1 MTINIETDVLAGTL
15 LEGPMQE
22 RRDRLAALPIKEPR
36 DLSARNRAVA
46 LCDSGAF
53 NEIMAMRNGYRSEAR
68 GATTPLPS
76 DGVAIGWGLIHGRPT
91 AIASHDFA
99 VAGGSIGSVFADK
112 VVRLQRFAIDNG
124 MPIIYINDSGGARIH
139 EGIEALDGCGRIFAQ
154 NVRAKKRVPQ
164 ISVIMGPCAGA
175 AAYSPALTD
184 WTIMVSGQGRLFLTG
199 PEVVKAATGEDVDPE
214 DLGGAGLHTRDS
226 GVAHLE
232 VADEREA
239 LRSVIGLLSFLPQ
252 QRGGELPLQAPR
264 EPERSVQELADL
276 IPAASHVAFD
286 VRHVLSCIVDG
297 GTTFELS
304 AKFSPSVVTGF
315 ARLNG
320 VPIGIVASQPRR
332 RGGILD
338 AKAAQKVARFV
349 RFCGRFGV
357 PITTWVD
364 VPGFIPG
371 AVEERRAVITHGADM
386 LDAYADADAPRLTVI
401 MRKAYGGAYIAMG
414 SRSLGADFTWAWPQS
429 EIAVMGPE
437 GAVGIL
443 NRRELAAA
451 DDPRAVRTA
460 LAAQYRAEVTHPFRA
475 VDAGIVDDVIQ
486 PEQTR
491 AALTA
496 ALQGLGLGLH

>member
-1 MTINIETDVLAGTL
+1 MSVDATDRIHAEVTPD
-15 LEGPMQE
+15 GPLKE
-22 RRDRLAALPIKEPR
+22 RRDRLSALQVKEPR
-36 DLSARNRAVA
+36 ALSARDRAIT
-46 LCDSGAF
+46 LCDNGGF
-53 NEIMAMRNGYRSEAR
+53 HEIMSLRNGYRGTGRQASDA
-68 GATTPLPS
+68 LIS
-76 DGVAIGWGLIHGRPT
+76 DGVAVGWGLIQGRPT
-91 AIASHDFA
+91 AIASHDFT

-112 VVRLQRFAIDNG
+112 IVRLQEFAIDNA

-139 EGIEALDGCGRIFAQ
+139 EGIEALHGCGRIFSQ
-154 NVRAKKRVPQ
+154 NVRAKRRVPQ

-184 WTIMVSGQGRLFLTG
+184 WTIMVGGQGRLFLTG
-199 PEVVKAATGEDVDPE
+199 PEVVKAATGENVDPE

-232 VADEREA
+232 AADEHEA
-239 LRSVIGLLSFLPQ
+239 LRSVVNLLAFLPQ
-252 QRGGELPLQAPR
+252 SRGGDLPLQAPR
-264 EPERSVQELADL
+264 EPERSSHELAEL
-276 IPAASHVAFD
+276 IPVASQVPFD
-286 VRHVLSCIVDG
+286 VRRVLSCIVDG

-304 AKFSPSVVTGF
+304 GRFSPSVVTGF

-349 RFCGRFGV
+349 RFCGRFGI

-364 VPGFIPG
+364 VPGFMPG
-371 AVEERRAVITHGADM
+371 AMEERRAVITHGADM
-386 LDAYADADAPRLTVI
+386 LDAYADAETPRLTVI

-414 SRSLGADFTWAWPQS
+414 SRSLGADFTWAWPRS

-451 DDPRAVRTA
+451 EDPKAVRAA
-460 LAAQYRAEVTHPFRA
+460 LASQYRAEVTHPFLA
-475 VDAGIVDDVIQ
+475 VDSGIVDDVIQ

-491 AALTA
+491 AALIA
-496 ALQGLGLGLH
+496 ALQGMGYGLP